1 MAKPHLFSLNSD
13 VVIEQNVRG
22 QAAQVLAELRA
33 DTEPRLAVDIDARIA
48 ATNPFKTR
56 QDTLRVTLYYLIVFA
71 KRGWVIKDKPQANEN
86 AVAVEG
92 EDVEDLDGEG
102 DELRSTEQD
111 ATVDETDAQDAN
123 EYAEQL
129 DGE

>member
-86 AVAVEG
+86 AVAVDE
-92 EDVEDLDGEG
+92 VEDLDGEG
-102 DELRSTEQD
+102 DELRAAEQD

-123 EYAEQL
+123 EEFAGRLVE
-129 DGE
+129 